1 MDLSKAQIKA
11 VLALKLQRAGLRPS
25 AADIKAREVLL
36 MQEDS
41 LLNVSGFSKT
51 LCNCRG
57 ACAFHSLQCA
67 SLHPFPSLCP
77 HPCRAASPLMRQC
90 SRSCLTQRQT

>member
-41 LLNVSGFSKT
+41 LLNVSGCT
-51 LCNCRG
+51 EETPCTA
-57 ACAFHSLQCA
+57 ACASA
-67 SLHPFPSLCP
+67 
-77 HPCRAASPLMRQC
+77 
-90 SRSCLTQRQT
+90 